1 MASSQLDLAADVGIL
16 GADQQQQD
24 GERIN
29 FDDVIVNDQQQ
40 NADIYSDISSLASE
54 DDDTTPSCRW
64 DVYNALNNTTIRGSS
79 CAAGKA
85 DGSITTI
92 PFLPTA
98 PGLAIKGMGNVPF
111 PISIG
116 QAKELKAK
124 ARKVCLFV
132 ILYSRLCFV
141 VDKCEYIH
149 EMYRI

>member
-16 GADQQQQD
+16 GADQQQQQD
-24 GERIN
+24 GEQIIN

-54 DDDTTPSCRW
+54 DDTTPSCRW
-64 DVYNALNNTTIRGSS
+64 DVYNALNNATIRGSC

-92 PFLPTA
+92 PMLPTA
-98 PGLAIKGMGNVPF
+98 PGLAIKGIGNVPF

-124 ARKVCLFV
+124 ARKVCFFV
-132 ILYSRLCFV
+132 LLYSR
-141 VDKCEYIH
+141 
-149 EMYRI
+149 

>member
-16 GADQQQQD
+16 GADQQQQQD
-24 GERIN
+24 GEQIIN

-54 DDDTTPSCRW
+54 DDTTPSCRW
-64 DVYNALNNTTIRGSS
+64 DVYNALNNATIRGSC

-92 PFLPTA
+92 PMLPTA
-98 PGLAIKGMGNVPF
+98 PGLAIKGIGNVPF

-124 ARKVCLFV
+124 ARKVYFFV
-132 ILYSRLCFV
+132 LLYSR
-141 VDKCEYIH
+141 
-149 EMYRI
+149 

>member
-16 GADQQQQD
+16 GADQQQQQD
-24 GERIN
+24 GEQIIN

-54 DDDTTPSCRW
+54 DDTTPSCRW
-64 DVYNALNNTTIRGSS
+64 DVYNALNNATIRGSC

-92 PFLPTA
+92 PMLPTA
-98 PGLAIKGMGNVPF
+98 AGLAIKGIGNVPF

-124 ARKVCLFV
+124 ARKVYFFV
-132 ILYSRLCFV
+132 LLYSR
-141 VDKCEYIH
+141 
-149 EMYRI
+149 

>member
-16 GADQQQQD
+16 GADQQQQQD
-24 GERIN
+24 GEQIIN
-29 FDDVIVNDQQQ
+29 FDDVIVNVNDQQQ

-54 DDDTTPSCRW
+54 DDTTPSCRW
-64 DVYNALNNTTIRGSS
+64 DVYNALNNATIRGSC

-92 PFLPTA
+92 PMLPTA
-98 PGLAIKGMGNVPF
+98 PGLAIKGIGNVPF

-124 ARKVCLFV
+124 ARKVYFFV
-132 ILYSRLCFV
+132 LLYSR
-141 VDKCEYIH
+141 
-149 EMYRI
+149 